1 MYMNMYIHL
10 NRILC
15 NISVDQLNIYLYT
28 GTLLIQCT
36 CTVLHVCMY
45 SQVDFNGI
53 RARSEAEQ
61 RREREREERRQR
73 INKERI
79 NKVLK
84 EIEGKN

>member
-1 MYMNMYIHL
+1 
-10 NRILC
+10 
-15 NISVDQLNIYLYT
+15 
-28 GTLLIQCT
+28 
-36 CTVLHVCMY
+36 MY

-84 EIEGKN
+84 EIEGKYGGFFFLSYLRFSDPQPESIFFILKMTSILQTL

>member
-1 MYMNMYIHL
+1 MYL
-10 NRILC
+10 
-15 NISVDQLNIYLYT
+15 
-28 GTLLIQCT
+28 
-36 CTVLHVCMY
+36 
-45 SQVDFNGI
+45 QVDFNGI

-84 EIEGKN
+84 EIEGKLRRVFFYSIIPNDL